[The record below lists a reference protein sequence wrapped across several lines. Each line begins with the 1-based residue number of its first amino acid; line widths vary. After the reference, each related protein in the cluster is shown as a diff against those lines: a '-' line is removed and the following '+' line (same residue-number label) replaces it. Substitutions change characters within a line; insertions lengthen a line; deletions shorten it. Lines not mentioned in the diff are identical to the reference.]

1 MGDGRSASRR
11 GRRVGVV
18 LGAALASAVLLA
30 GAANALLLLAHQ
42 WAGPADRRM
51 GDLRVYWVA
60 VGALRGGH
68 DLYDAATS
76 NGLQFTY
83 PPLAALLLAPM
94 RLASLTV
101 VERTWLVLVLL
112 TALAI
117 PGLVVRRYPTA
128 PAPRGALLFGMVAFA
143 ASYAI
148 RGGLHWGQVSVFL
161 TALVVL
167 DALYLPRRW
176 QGVGTGVAAAFRVT
190 PALLAVVALLAGRV
204 RFAVVA
210 ACTAAGLTAAA
221 AVVLPAE
228 SWRYWTD
235 LLWRSGRVGELG
247 SPGNQSLAGALTR
260 WGLPPPAVGL
270 AWMVV
275 LAGGTALVVRYGRRE
290 PLDRAH
296 LLRLLTAGGLLS
308 EVLAPISWVHHWV
321 WLPLAALL
329 LYLDRRYV
337 PAAAVAVLASL
348 PVRTAYNETEGLPV
362 LPEALLTVTVVTALA
377 AVVLLLRTP
386 APAVPASAVG
396 RVPAPRAAPPPVPLP
411 AAAGQDAGL
420 DGGRADVETRGRDP
434 LVREPERPEL
444 DH

>member
-1 MGDGRSASRR
+1 MGDGGSASRR
-11 GRRVGVV
+11 ARRAGAVIA
-18 LGAALASAVLLA
+18 AALAGVVLLA

-68 DLYDAATS
+68 DLYDAATP

-117 PGLVVRRYPTA
+117 PLLVIRRYPA
-128 PAPRGALLFGMVAFA
+128 AAAPRGALLFGMVAFV
-143 ASYAI
+143 ASYAV
-148 RGGLHWGQVSVFL
+148 RGGLHWGQVSAFL

-176 QGVGTGVAAAFRVT
+176 QGVGTGVAAAFRIT
-190 PALLAVVALLAGRV
+190 PALLAVVALLARRV

-210 ACTAAGLTAAA
+210 AGFAAGLTAVAA
-221 AVVLPAE
+221 AVLPAE
-228 SWRYWTD
+228 SLRYWTD
-235 LLWRSGRVGELG
+235 LLWRTGRVGQLD
-247 SPGNQSLAGALTR
+247 SPGNQSLIGVLTR
-260 WGLPPPAVGL
+260 WGVPAPAVGL
-270 AWMVV
+270 VWFAV
-275 LAGGTALVVRYGRRE
+275 LACGTALVVRYGRRE
-290 PLDRAH
+290 QADRPH
-296 LLRLLTAGGLLS
+296 LLRLLTAGGLLA

-321 WLPLAALL
+321 WLPLTALL

-348 PVRTAYNETEGLPV
+348 PVRTAYNETERLPV
-362 LPEALLTVTVVTALA
+362 LPEALLTLTVVTALA
-377 AVVLLLRTP
+377 AIVLLLRTP
-386 APAVPASAVG
+386 APTAPAVG
-396 RVPAPRAAPPPVPLP
+396 SGSRVPAQRAAPPGL
-411 AAAGQDAGL
+411 DAG
-420 DGGRADVETRGRDP
+420 GTDVETRGRDP
-434 LVREPERPEL
+434 LVREPERPDL
-444 DH
+444 DG